1 VNLSRAIE
9 ILVRLFSGGIL
20 CFFAFIPAWIEYH
33 AITDAIATP
42 GTIDTTWFIAI
53 IVCSALL
60 YFLLLLAY
68 RAFAGRGRKQ
78 DGGLLPP
85 FAMQGFAALF
95 GLLGAAV
102 STFGLYQRNFATV
115 FWGLL
120 EFLAAASV
128 FRMIGQRRK
137 ARSAQQ

>member
-1 VNLSRAIE
+1 MTRAIE
-9 ILVRLFSGGIL
+9 ILVRLLCGGIL

-33 AITDAIATP
+33 AIADAIETP
-42 GTIDTTWFIAI
+42 STIDTTWLIAV

-68 RAFAGRGRKQ
+68 RAFTGRGRKQ
-78 DGGLLPP
+78 DGELLPP
-85 FAMQGFAALF
+85 YAMQGFAALF
-95 GLLGAAV
+95 GLVGAGV
-102 STFGLYQRNFATV
+102 SSFALYQRHFPTV

-128 FRMIGQRRK
+128 VKMVGERRK
-137 ARSAQQ
+137 ARSAGY